1 MKNISRRSA
10 VGMFATG
17 FIAFLFA
24 PAASVGAVATPQIRG
39 GDVCKR
45 VGRRQTVGN
54 KTFECVKTA
63 NGAQWK
69 RVKATPPPP
78 ATSEV
83 KVLDSSALAV
93 GASQNVS
100 VTSGGR
106 NIGAVVT
113 RTAAGVVAFSRTCT
127 HAGAYVSPSASGQL
141 VCPAHGSVFNAS
153 TGAVIE
159 GPAEIALTRYK
170 ASERSGA
177 IYITLGQDA
186 YAGA

>member
-17 FIAFLFA
+17 FAAFLFA

-39 GDVCKR
+39 GDVCKKLGKR
-45 VGRRQTVGN
+45 QVVGT
-54 KTFECVKTA
+54 KTFECVKVGDA
-63 NGAQWK
+63 RQWK
-69 RVKATPPPP
+69 RVKAAPPPP
-78 ATSEV
+78 TTSEV

-93 GASQNVS
+93 GASQNVV

-127 HAGAYVSPSASGQL
+127 HAGALVSPGAAGQL
-141 VCPAHGSVFNAS
+141 ACPAHGSVFNAS

-159 GPAEIALTRYK
+159 GPAEIALTQYRV
-170 ASERSGA
+170 SERSGA
-177 IYITLGQDA
+177 IYITLGQDE
-186 YAGA
+186 YGG